1 MSGGGGD
8 AGGRVGCVQ
17 RPTGLGSASAGG
29 VGLAGLLAP
38 GAGGGSPIPRLG
50 RGRAAPPSSS
60 GEGKLTLSSRL
71 GSLTQIRHDKEGES
85 GTYAEAQAW
94 AEPSGGGCR

>member
-17 RPTGLGSASAGG
+17 RPAGLGSASAGV
-29 VGLAGLLAP
+29 VGLFAP
-38 GAGGGSPIPRLG
+38 GAGGGSLVPRLG

-60 GEGKLTLSSRL
+60 GGGKLTLGSRL

-85 GTYAEAQAW
+85 GTSAEAQAW
-94 AEPSGGGCR
+94 AEPSSGGCR